1 MEVFQPVPP
10 SRHQYYKPLT
20 SGLMKNQLTSGL
32 TIKKIRQITMLTL
45 RKKYL
50 LNEVVLNKD
59 HQVTWTVVVRGQ
71 KEALQPFSNIIW
83 LCTYSSHVFTNP
95 EFSIYSLISIRQ
107 IYICLNYAIKW
118 RMTVCWF
125 LDFYPF
131 LTDFACWEHK
141 IVLHI

>member
-32 TIKKIRQITMLTL
+32 TIKKIRQITMLML

-59 HQVTWTVVVRGQ
+59 LQVTWTVVVRGQ
-71 KEALQPFSNIIW
+71 KEALQPFSNTIW
-83 LCTYSSHVFTNP
+83 L
-95 EFSIYSLISIRQ
+95 
-107 IYICLNYAIKW
+107 
-118 RMTVCWF
+118 
-125 LDFYPF
+125 
-131 LTDFACWEHK
+131 
-141 IVLHI
+141 

>member
-32 TIKKIRQITMLTL
+32 TIKKIRQITMLML

-50 LNEVVLNKD
+50 LNEVVLNKVL
-59 HQVTWTVVVRGQ
+59 QVTWTVVVRGQ

-95 EFSIYSLISIRQ
+95 EVFICNCFLSAMSLRRTS
-107 IYICLNYAIKW
+107 K
-118 RMTVCWF
+118 
-125 LDFYPF
+125 D
-131 LTDFACWEHK
+131 
-141 IVLHI
+141 